1 MSEVY
6 AARTPKARV
15 DGKSPRSDAAPVA
28 REGMLARRNVWIAA
42 LLLGLAVALI
52 WPAQRV
58 FRLPPSTPFDAAPI
72 SPPSHPAPSAA
83 LIDQTRAVW
92 AQLDATLEPCDQ
104 AVAKVDSAP
113 PDLGR
118 APAMARRALAARDA
132 CRRAG
137 LSLLAIRPPQAA
149 ADSERAAFSEALT
162 RCQYAYLVE
171 GNSHGRLAEAL
182 RVGAKG
188 AAKFEAWADVQ
199 EADLDARGCRIG
211 FVMAARQAGM
221 PSSLFEAAAPI
232 KPAPTIRSTRQTQ
245 A

>member
-6 AARTPKARV
+6 ADRTPKVRV
-15 DGKSPRSDAAPVA
+15 DGTSSRSVVRIAG
-28 REGMLARRNVWIAA
+28 EGMLARRNVWTAA
-42 LLLGLAVALI
+42 LLLGLVVALI

-58 FRLPPSTPFDAAPI
+58 FRLPSSVPFDETPT
-72 SPPSHPAPSAA
+72 SPRSHPTPSAA

-92 AQLDATLEPCDQ
+92 AQLDATLGPCDQ
-104 AVAKVDSAP
+104 AVARVDSASP
-113 PDLGR
+113 NPGQ
-118 APAMARRALAARDA
+118 AQATARRALAARDA

-162 RCQYAYLVE
+162 RCQYVYLVE

-182 RVGAKG
+182 RTRAKG

-199 EADLDARGCRIG
+199 EADLDAMGCRVG
-211 FVMAARQAGM
+211 FIMAARQAGL
-221 PSSLFEAAAPI
+221 PLSLFQTTTPIAPVS
-232 KPAPTIRSTRQTQ
+232 TTRSTRR
-245 A
+245 ARA

>member
-6 AARTPKARV
+6 VDPTPKVSLDERP
-15 DGKSPRSDAAPVA
+15 PRSGAAPA
-28 REGMLARRNVWIAA
+28 AGQGMFARRNVWAAA
-42 LLLGLAVALI
+42 LLLGSAAALI

-58 FRLPPSTPFDAAPI
+58 FRLPSSVSIDAGPT
-72 SPPSHPAPSAA
+72 SPPSRPAPSAA
-83 LIDQTRAVW
+83 LIDQTRGIW

-113 PDLGR
+113 PDPGR
-118 APAMARRALAARDA
+118 APAMARRASAARDA

-162 RCQYAYLVE
+162 RCQYVYLVE
-171 GNSHGRLAEAL
+171 GNSHARLAEAL
-182 RVGAKG
+182 RTGAKG
-188 AAKFEAWADVQ
+188 AATFEAWADVQ
-199 EADLDARGCRIG
+199 EADLDAKGCRIG

-232 KPAPTIRSTRQTQ
+232 NPVSTSRSTRRTQ